1 MNDYYSN
8 QNQQRLIFSKA
19 SAQALSDLVLYNF
32 EEVLTCSDE
41 L

>member
-1 MNDYYSN
+1 MNDYYSD
-8 QNQQRLIFSKA
+8 QNQQTLNLASA
-19 SAQALSDLVLYNF
+19 SAQEFSGLVLYNF